1 MRFCDSLSSRWL
13 PHLTV
18 ACVLGT
24 LMIYGCGP
32 KPVRPP
38 QSEQASVTGSVM
50 FEGKPVTLDSTVV
63 FYCKDKDATA
73 AGKLDSLGK
82 FSLKGAQ
89 SSVGIPVGRYVVMVS
104 PPEPPMT
111 TSAAADVNSPE
122 YQKKMMQGTVEN
134 PEPPKDIPATFLSLD
149 KSTLALELKAGPNSF
164 DIDLAKIGK

>member
-122 YQKKMMQGTVEN
+122 FIREAHRQSLAVANSPHAADDQAFVDAITQW
-134 PEPPKDIPATFLSLD
+134 PPDGSD
-149 KSTLALELKAGPNSF
+149 E
-164 DIDLAKIGK
+164 